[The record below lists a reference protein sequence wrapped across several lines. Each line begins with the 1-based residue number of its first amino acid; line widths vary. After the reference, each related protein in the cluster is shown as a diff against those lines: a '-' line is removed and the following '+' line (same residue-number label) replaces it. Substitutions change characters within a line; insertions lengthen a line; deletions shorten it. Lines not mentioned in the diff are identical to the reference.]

1 MKCERRC
8 GALLPSYAHKNP
20 PLCSMGRHDVNV
32 KPVGAYYVK
41 FSIKRKVAKM
51 TDILFVHI
59 SMVISTEHQDNY
71 LKAEKAHVVFGI
83 VPIRLV
89 SFWIFVF
96 FCIDKHFGHVETQ
109 LIVK

>member
-1 MKCERRC
+1 
-8 GALLPSYAHKNP
+8 
-20 PLCSMGRHDVNV
+20 MGRHDLNV

-41 FSIKRKVAKM
+41 LSIKRKVTKM

-59 SMVISTEHQDNY
+59 SMVISTEHQDNC

-89 SFWIFVF
+89 SFWIYVF
-96 FCIDKHFGHVETQ
+96 FWINKHFGHVET
-109 LIVK
+109 